1 MGAILGG
8 LGFSVLFVLGVCT
21 GLILLFF
28 WLCGDGDCKFF
39 SNKRI
44 FCAQGVVL
52 FFFTVFGGS
61 FYYSVDDYFY
71 RSVRDNIEFV
81 GEFSGR
87 IVDAP
92 RIKGD
97 RKTLEVELDSIYV
110 DATVLIYTYSPIR
123 FSYGDEVL
131 VTGEINLPPRDSYGD
146 YLAKEGVHGVVFYPR
161 EIELA
166 GSAARPFFEAL
177 YGFREHIKNK
187 IFNLFTQKRAA
198 FLSGVLLGDRDEFS
212 EDFLEKLSYSG
223 TMHLTALSGLH
234 MTIIIFMAL
243 SFFSVLFLG
252 KRRPVFIATFVLVF
266 LFVAMTGFKIS
277 ALRASVM
284 AFIVGL
290 ARQSDRMYSPRNAI
304 VFAALFITLLNPK
317 APVFDLAFQL
327 SFAAT
332 CSIIYFAPV
341 IRRLSFFKEESF
353 LNWRD
358 ILSITIA
365 AQLGVAPITIVHFEN
380 LSLSALPA
388 NIAILVVIPLLMIL
402 GFLTVAISFIFNPPA
417 LLLVKPVSFLLDYSV
432 AVVELFYK
440 FRIPFNPSLNNITIA
455 LYYFAI
461 FFLSWKYGKNLK
473 PPRLPEILKSDNR

>member
-1 MGAILGG
+1 MRLNDVFFVSGTGVVFGTILGG
-8 LGFSVLFVLGVCT
+8 LGFSLLFILGACAL
-21 GLILLFF
+21 LILLFF
-28 WLCGDGDCKFF
+28 WLFGKD
-39 SNKRI
+39 NREI
-44 FCAQGVVL
+44 FCAKGVVL
-52 FFFTVFGGS
+52 FCIVVFAGGL
-61 FYYSVDDYFY
+61 YYSIDDYSY
-71 RSVRDNIEFV
+71 RSVRDNIEFS

-87 IVDAP
+87 VTDVP

-97 RKTLEVELDSIYV
+97 RRTLEVELDSIH
-110 DATVLIYTYSPIR
+110 ANAKVLVYTYSPIR
-123 FSYGDEVL
+123 FSYGDEIL
-131 VTGEINLPPRDSYGD
+131 INGEINLPPRDSYGK

-161 EIELA
+161 EIEVA

-177 YGFREHIKNK
+177 YGFREQIKNK

-212 EDFLEKLSYSG
+212 EDFLEKLSSSG

-234 MTIIIFMAL
+234 MTIIIFIAF
-243 SFFSVLFLG
+243 SIFSVLFLG

-277 ALRASVM
+277 ALRASIM
-284 AFIVGL
+284 AFIVAL
-290 ARQSDRMYSPRNAI
+290 ARQSDRMYNPRNAI
-304 VFAALFITLLNPK
+304 IFAALFITLLNPK

-388 NIAILVVIPLLMIL
+388 NIAILVVIPLLMTL
-402 GFLTVAISFIFNPPA
+402 GFAAVFISFISNNLA
-417 LLLVKPVSFLLDYSV
+417 LLVSKPVSFFLDYAV

-440 FRIPFNPSLNNITIA
+440 FRIPFNPDFNISA
-455 LYYFAI
+455 VVLYYCCLAY
-461 FFLSWKYGKNLK
+461 LPWRYGRPGIK
-473 PPRLPEILKSDNR
+473 